1 MPTHCTDIS
10 TRACQVD
17 EEEREVMYELTHA
30 RTAARVY
37 QSIAQLRGM
46 WVKTGQYISSR
57 ADVMPSVRVGAVT
70 GARMGEVRTL

>member
-1 MPTHCTDIS
+1 
-10 TRACQVD
+10 
-17 EEEREVMYELTHA
+17 MYELTHA

-57 ADVMPSVRVGAVT
+57 ADVMPSVCVGRRSVVRAW
-70 GARMGEVRTL
+70 GEVCTL